1 MKFRTVIFTITLLLL
16 QNLSFAQEKI
26 VDQQASELLN
36 KISSIIKNYKNIE
49 IDFTYNLENQKEHIS
64 EKTHGTVILKDDKYR
79 LNLMGM
85 EQLFDGEKIYMISSE
100 DEEINISK
108 AQEEENIIT
117 PSKIFTF
124 FEKGFEYQ
132 MDIIQS
138 IKGRDIQY
146 IKLTPENKNE
156 NLKQILLGVDL
167 QTQHIY
173 KVIQQEKNGSNTT
186 ITINNFKTDIPLS
199 ETLFT
204 FDANKYPDFFIND
217 LE

>member
-204 FDANKYPDFFIND
+204 FDANKYTDFFIND
-217 LE
+217 L